1 MTFVDI
7 WKACKD
13 GNLDM
18 VRQLTWEGQD
28 VNEMTVDEQNTPLHF
43 AARNGHYLVAK
54 FLIQDCGADISL
66 ESREGMNAWSALQR
80 SMMDVNDRIPA
91 IKAKMRGKT
100 SPAFE
105 AAKLRM
111 KMLQDTEELLRSA
124 DMANRKM

>member
-1 MTFVDI
+1 
-7 WKACKD
+7 
-13 GNLDM
+13 M

-66 ESREGMNAWSALQR
+66 ENREGMNAWSALQR
-80 SMMDVNDRIPA
+80 SQMDVNDRIPA
-91 IKAKMRGKT
+91 IKAKMKGKT